1 MEQILKKYRKEITE
15 DLMDFLERFEVKD
28 EDYLYLE
35 LRYLSKVVENFK
47 DRLVSTEENVR
58 KIYNEN
64 MYNEM
69 EKKENGL

>member
-47 DRLVSTEENVR
+47 DRLVSTEENIR

-64 MYNEM
+64 IYNEM